1 MQNTTNEQKH
11 PLPRLVKAAELAERS
26 AKRDVVAP
34 SVRSK
39 PEVDLETVVRNAANR
54 ARAARGD
61 RDARSL
67 FNALFEKPAA

>member
-1 MQNTTNEQKH
+1 MQHTTNQQQR

-26 AKRDVVAP
+26 AKREVVAP
-34 SVRSK
+34 AAKSK
-39 PEVDLETVVRNAANR
+39 PEVDLEAIVRKAAAR

>member
-1 MQNTTNEQKH
+1 MQHTTNQQQR
-11 PLPRLVKAAELAERS
+11 PLPRLVKASELAERS
-26 AKRDVVAP
+26 AKRVAAP
-34 SVRSK
+34 VAKSK
-39 PEVDLETVVRNAANR
+39 PEVDLEAIVRNAANR

>member
-1 MQNTTNEQKH
+1 MQQTTNNQQR

-26 AKRDVVAP
+26 TKREVVAP
-34 SVRSK
+34 AAK
-39 PEVDLETVVRNAANR
+39 PEVDLEAIVRNAAKR